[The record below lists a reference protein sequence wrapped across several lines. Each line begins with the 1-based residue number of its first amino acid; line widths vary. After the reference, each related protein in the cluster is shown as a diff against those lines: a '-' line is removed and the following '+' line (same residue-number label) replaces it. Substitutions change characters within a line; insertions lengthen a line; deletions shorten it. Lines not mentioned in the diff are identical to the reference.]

1 MSNLIEVVFENV
13 GKNCVLQLLKLLI
26 TSLENII
33 SIECTENP
41 SLFKEGQLSEEGI
54 NPFLDFED
62 DVTVLI
68 KIRSIDLG
76 SIILPNVQ
84 LRLLKYEGQY
94 DIEFNFDSNEL
105 ENTTTTTLVK
115 ELHAYAKRIAIECGI
130 SDFCCGMEPAS
141 DEDTRYFTN
150 DELGPLAA

>member
-1 MSNLIEVVFENV
+1 MANLIEVVFEHI
-13 GKNCVLQLLKLLI
+13 GKSCVLQLLKLLI
-26 TSLENII
+26 TSLENVI
-33 SIECTENP
+33 SIECTESL
-41 SLFKEGQLSEEGI
+41 SLFKDEQLSEQGLEQ
-54 NPFLDFED
+54 FLGFES

-76 SIILPNVQ
+76 NIILPNLQ

-105 ENTTTTTLVK
+105 ENTTTMTLVK
-115 ELHAYAKRIAIECGI
+115 ELHSHAKRVALECGVN
-130 SDFCCGMEPAS
+130 DFYCGIEPAS

>member
-1 MSNLIEVVFENV
+1 MANLIEVVFENV

-41 SLFKEGQLSEEGI
+41 SLFREGQIFEEDI
-54 NPFLDFED
+54 NPFLDFEGD
-62 DVTVLI
+62 ITVLI
-68 KIRSIDLG
+68 KIRSIDL
-76 SIILPNVQ
+76 SNIILPNVQ

-94 DIEFNFDSNEL
+94 DVEFNFDFNEL
-105 ENTTTTTLVK
+105 ENTATTTLVK
-115 ELHAYAKRIAIECGI
+115 ELHAHAKCISLECGV

-150 DELGPLAA
+150 DELGPL